1 MRPPQNTIFIEL
13 LYTIYIVIASV
24 IKYNLHHDF
33 IITKKQAVRPAFPIF
48 GFVFNGCVKYWK
60 YHQ

>member
-24 IKYNLHHDF
+24 IKYNLYHDF
-33 IITKKQAVRPAFPIF
+33 ITTKKAGLTACFSAFSVLYLM
-48 GFVFNGCVKYWK
+48 GA
-60 YHQ
+60 